1 LFSMCV
7 GLIDRFM
14 QAAMKAVRNE
24 FEACLMNLAQLE
36 LVHADTHAAKPGS
49 VQQSA
54 LAAPVVSHG
63 EMALSSGQLNQLLG
77 ALYRSEQQNQR
88 SNEMLSAI
96 NASLVALAGAM
107 RQSTQSDG
115 RREIAA
121 SIKELSQSQRQLAL
135 HFSAMRGEMASNQE
149 RLTQAIETFGRAQE
163 DTRDAVSDVALR
175 QFAGPGLGISIGIGG
190 GRGAGAAAQQ
200 GAAAGSGAAAG
211 ENGAGGLE
219 TEQRTARRTE
229 TPNRRNVPDIESV
242 GLESGAR
249 AMMAKLAYALG
260 GKTIGAA
267 KSASEDRVRKLEH
280 SVIATQ
286 QLSRQVL
293 RRLDDAR
300 KDETRVAVST
310 AKAQRTLVAS
320 LDQLVARLDE
330 LMEEGEIIAKS
341 RIDDVSTAIDEV
353 KAQMDVSIDRLEG
366 HIAANRQETAKVQA
380 TAQTAAQETVK
391 LARFIDERL
400 VKTAGAR

>member
-1 LFSMCV
+1 
-7 GLIDRFM
+7 
-14 QAAMKAVRNE
+14 
-24 FEACLMNLAQLE
+24 
-36 LVHADTHAAKPGS
+36 
-49 VQQSA
+49 
-54 LAAPVVSHG
+54 
-63 EMALSSGQLNQLLG
+63 
-77 ALYRSEQQNQR
+77 
-88 SNEMLSAI
+88 
-96 NASLVALAGAM
+96 
-107 RQSTQSDG
+107 
-115 RREIAA
+115 
-121 SIKELSQSQRQLAL
+121 
-135 HFSAMRGEMASNQE
+135 
-149 RLTQAIETFGRAQE
+149 
-163 DTRDAVSDVALR
+163 
-175 QFAGPGLGISIGIGG
+175 
-190 GRGAGAAAQQ
+190 
-200 GAAAGSGAAAG
+200 
-211 ENGAGGLE
+211 
-219 TEQRTARRTE
+219 
-229 TPNRRNVPDIESV
+229 
-242 GLESGAR
+242 
-249 AMMAKLAYALG
+249 MMAKLAYALG